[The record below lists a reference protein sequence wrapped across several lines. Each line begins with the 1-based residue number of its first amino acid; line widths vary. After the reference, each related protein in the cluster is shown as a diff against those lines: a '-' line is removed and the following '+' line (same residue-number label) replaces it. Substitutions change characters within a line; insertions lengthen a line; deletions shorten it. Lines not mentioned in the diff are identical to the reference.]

1 MSNSNAQ
8 KLISEKQRLINEIK
22 TKHSKAYEWL
32 VQNDFDFNNVRKYSV
47 EIAAALIF
55 ASGLIQS
62 NSSKDFQQNS
72 NVVWV
77 KEIQKN
83 ELANLTEEG
92 RAELVFYRYGPIIT
106 QTAEKYN
113 VDPKLILATIMSEST
128 GDSKA
133 IRYEPS
139 INDASYGLGQIL
151 YGTAK
156 TMGFKGNP
164 GELYNPRVNIDLIGK
179 YHRRNLDV
187 YGNNLTTD
195 QLSIAYNAGNPY
207 ASPHYGYLEKM
218 HKWFNIINRIVV

>member
-218 HKWFNIINRIVV
+218 HKWFNIINRIVG

>member
-1 MSNSNAQ
+1 VSNSNAQ

-218 HKWFNIINRIVV
+218 HKWFNIINRIVG

>member
-1 MSNSNAQ
+1 MSNSNTQ

-32 VQNDFDFNNVRKYSV
+32 VQNDFDFNNARKYSV

-55 ASGLIQS
+55 ASGLIQ
-62 NSSKDFQQNS
+62 NNLINDVQQNS
-72 NVVWV
+72 NMVQV
-77 KEIQKN
+77 KVIQES

-92 RAELVFYRYGPIIT
+92 RAELVFYRYGPTIT

-151 YGTAK
+151 YGTAR
-156 TMGFKGNP
+156 TMGFNGKPN
-164 GELYNPRVNIDLIGK
+164 ELYSPKVNIDLIGK

-187 YGNNLTTD
+187 YGKNLTLD
-195 QLSIAYNAGNPY
+195 QMAIAYNAGNPY
-207 ASPHYGYLEKM
+207 ANPYYGYLEKI
-218 HKWFNIINRIVV
+218 HKWFNIINRIVG

>member
-1 MSNSNAQ
+1 MSSSNTQ

-55 ASGLIQS
+55 VSALIQNKALS
-62 NSSKDFQQNS
+62 DTQKNS
-72 NVVWV
+72 NTVRVT
-77 KEIQKN
+77 EIQKS
-83 ELANLTEEG
+83 ELINLTESG
-92 RAELVFYRYGPIIT
+92 RAELVFYRYGPLIT

-128 GDSKA
+128 GDAKA
-133 IRYEPS
+133 VRYEPS
-139 INDASYGLGQIL
+139 INDSSYGLGQIL

-156 TMGFKGNP
+156 TMGFNGAP
-164 GELYNPRVNIDLIGK
+164 SELYNPTVNIDLIGK

-187 YGNNLTTD
+187 YGEKLTLD
-195 QLSIAYNAGNPY
+195 QIATAYNAGNPY
-207 ASPHYGYLEKM
+207 AYPHYGYLEKIR
-218 HKWFNIINRIVV
+218 KWFNIINRIVG

>member
-47 EIAAALIF
+47 EIAAVLIF
-55 ASGLIQS
+55 ASSLIQS

-164 GELYNPRVNIDLIGK
+164 GELYNPGVNIDLIGK

-187 YGNNLTTD
+187 YGNNLTSD

-207 ASPHYGYLEKM
+207 ANPHYGYLEKM